1 MMDDDSDDELFF
13 NFDRDKNPEKYNG
26 AVETTST
33 DKKLTKEEK
42 KRLEEKRKLEKIEH
56 EKYWEE
62 YARKEKE
69 KVIER
74 AKKKKEEILSKSKKK
89 NGGNNNNNKNNEA
102 EDDNNNKNKKKSKT
116 TNNNKKKSKEKKF
129 DILNFAHLYKLN
141 DLYLCKQ
148 VMHIKGTNSKKM
160 YYPCAVIPQKYIF
173 LPDIDENQ
181 FHDPQTRNVWRL
193 GLKQPSKDGFKYV
206 DKDDCI
212 LYDPEDIHVQNIL
225 QEQTKDN
232 KVYKKAFQKGKK
244 KQIVQYEQGLKEIHQ
259 VYEYIKKENN
269 SQTNQIELTQEELQF
284 KFEENSQGN
293 LISSQRGA
301 RRQVNNATTNISKK
315 KITLHAG
322 DHITYNNTL
331 TDIAGSKQAVRRA
344 IILQI
349 NAKEKS
355 IKLDNGE
362 EYLFKTDPTT
372 KMSIVRSYKNTND
385 KKNNKTSGRSFN
397 EYTLITG
404 KIKNM
409 DEILNKKNE
418 GVRDIFHKTQQEIQ
432 KFAKK
437 EGMSGIIA
445 NLNNRSG
452 GDDDGGSGSSKMGD
466 QIVIVKKQKKKI
478 DENNNTPSSSLSTPT
493 TTSSTNR
500 KRSSSNSNNSG
511 SSTISSNNN
520 NKNKKRRK

>member
-1 MMDDDSDDELFF
+1 
-13 NFDRDKNPEKYNG
+13 
-26 AVETTST
+26 
-33 DKKLTKEEK
+33 
-42 KRLEEKRKLEKIEH
+42 
-56 EKYWEE
+56 
-62 YARKEKE
+62 
-69 KVIER
+69 
-74 AKKKKEEILSKSKKK
+74 
-89 NGGNNNNNKNNEA
+89 
-102 EDDNNNKNKKKSKT
+102 
-116 TNNNKKKSKEKKF
+116 
-129 DILNFAHLYKLN
+129 
-141 DLYLCKQ
+141 
-148 VMHIKGTNSKKM
+148 MHIKGTNSKKM

-232 KVYKKAFQKGKK
+232 KVYKKAFQKGKN

-269 SQTNQIELTQEELQF
+269 SQMNQIELTQEELQF

-385 KKNNKTSGRSFN
+385 KKTNKTSGRSFN

-404 KIKNM
+404 KVKNI
-409 DEILNKKNE
+409 DEMLNKKNE
-418 GVRDIFHKTQQEIQ
+418 RVSDIFHKTQQEIQ

-452 GDDDGGSGSSKMGD
+452 GDDDGGSGSSKMDD
-466 QIVIVKKQKKKI
+466 QI
-478 DENNNTPSSSLSTPT
+478 
-493 TTSSTNR
+493 
-500 KRSSSNSNNSG
+500 
-511 SSTISSNNN
+511 
-520 NKNKKRRK
+520 